1 MITVLTGG
9 TGGAK
14 FLQGMVRAVP
24 PQQVTAIINTGD
36 DVVWWGLNVSPDI
49 DSVMYGLAGL
59 LSRERGWGLEGDT
72 FACLERM
79 RALGEPTWFQLGDR
93 DLGTHVRRTGMLR
106 SGKSLTA
113 VTAELAASFG
123 VTSRLLPMSDDRV
136 ETRVLTS
143 RGELSFQEYFV
154 RERWKL
160 PVRKVRFV
168 GAETARPTAEVL
180 HAIASA
186 EAIVVAPSNPVTS
199 IGPILAVP
207 GIREALRS
215 SPAHKVAV
223 SPIIS
228 GKAFSGPADQ
238 LMAAHGFPPTVAG
251 VAAIYR
257 DFLNTLVIDHTD
269 AASISEI
276 QALGLRSVCAPTL
289 MSSEASKRSLAQ
301 VCLSAE
307 RSQMRAASNL

>member
-1 MITVLTGG
+1 MIAVLTGG

-14 FLQGMVRAVP
+14 FLQGVVRVLP
-24 PQQVTAIINTGD
+24 PEQVTAIINTGD
-36 DVVWWGLNVSPDI
+36 DVTWWGLNISPDV

-72 FACLERM
+72 FECLERM

-93 DLGTHVRRTGMLR
+93 DLATHVRRTGMLR
-106 SGKSLTA
+106 SGKTLTA

-123 VTSRLLPMSDDRV
+123 VTSRLLPMTDDRV

-143 RGELSFQEYFV
+143 RGELAFQEYFV

-160 PVRKVRFV
+160 PVRKVRFA
-168 GAETARPTAEVL
+168 GMEKAKPTAEVL
-180 HAIASA
+180 RAIANA
-186 EAIVVAPSNPVTS
+186 DVIVVAPSNPVTS

-215 SPAHKVAV
+215 SPAPRVAI

-251 VAAIYR
+251 VAAMYR
-257 DFLNTLVIDHTD
+257 DFLHTLIIDDSD
-269 AASISEI
+269 AATVGEI
-276 QALGLRSVCAPTL
+276 EALGVRAICTSTV
-289 MSSEASKRSLAQ
+289 MSSEESKRSLAQ
-301 VCLSAE
+301 VSLAAGRAPRSAV
-307 RSQMRAASNL
+307 ANP